1 MTDKLRKTK
10 EEVVSDLRAVFH
22 IGEEGCLSREN
33 KGSFFID
40 KREYEYE
47 REDVISMLR
56 KYFENLVIA
65 DGQCRIDPITLMYTM
80 FHIEDRQEEVRDA

>member
-1 MTDKLRKTK
+1 MTDKLKKTK

-22 IGEEGCLSREN
+22 IGEDGCLSREN

-40 KREYEYE
+40 KREYE

-56 KYFENLVIA
+56 KYFEDRVIT
-65 DGQCRIDPITLMYTM
+65 DGECRIDPITLLYTM
-80 FHIEDRQEEVRDA
+80 FHIEDRKEEVRDA

>member
-10 EEVVSDLRAVFH
+10 EEVVSDLRTAFH
-22 IGEEGCLSREN
+22 IGEEGCFSREN

-40 KREYEYE
+40 KREYE

-56 KYFENLVIA
+56 KYFENLVIT

-80 FHIEDRQEEVRDA
+80 FHIEDRQEEVQDA

>member
-22 IGEEGCLSREN
+22 IGEDGCLSREN
-33 KGSFFID
+33 KGCFLID
-40 KREYEYE
+40 KREYE

-56 KYFENLVIA
+56 KYFEDQVIT
-65 DGQCRIDPITLMYTM
+65 DGQCRIDPITLLYTM
-80 FHIEDRQEEVRDA
+80 FHIEDRQEEVQDA

>member
-10 EEVVSDLRAVFH
+10 EKVISDLRTMFH
-22 IGEEGCLSREN
+22 ISEDGCLSREN

-40 KREYEYE
+40 KQEYE

-56 KYFENLVIA
+56 KYFENLVII

-80 FHIEDRQEEVRDA
+80 FHIEDRQEEVQDA

>member
-10 EEVVSDLRAVFH
+10 EEVVSDLRTVFH

-40 KREYEYE
+40 KREYE

-56 KYFENLVIA
+56 KYFENRVIT
-65 DGQCRIDPITLMYTM
+65 DGQCRIDPITLLYTM
-80 FHIEDRQEEVRDA
+80 FHIEDRQEEVQYA

>member
-10 EEVVSDLRAVFH
+10 EEVISDLRTVFH
-22 IGEEGCLSREN
+22 IGEDGCLSREN

-40 KREYEYE
+40 KREYE

-56 KYFENLVIA
+56 KYFENRVITG
-65 DGQCRIDPITLMYTM
+65 GQCRIDPITLLYTM